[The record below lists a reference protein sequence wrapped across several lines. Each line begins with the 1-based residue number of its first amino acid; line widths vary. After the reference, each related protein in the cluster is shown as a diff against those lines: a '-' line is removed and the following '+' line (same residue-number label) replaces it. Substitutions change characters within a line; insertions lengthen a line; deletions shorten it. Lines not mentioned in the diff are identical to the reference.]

1 MTFVIVLVDD
11 HEYAPQLA
19 RAITA
24 HDRALLVIHA
34 GGLAGLEEHLS
45 RVVPDLVVTDLRL
58 PGAASPT
65 ECLDRVRAMW
75 SGPLAA
81 LSGDDSDEAQSACV
95 TRAAVRWTKP
105 LDISEIAARCHAR
118 IRECAP

>member
-1 MTFVIVLVDD
+1 MTSVVVLVDD
-11 HEYAPQLA
+11 HDYAPTLA

-34 GGLAGLEEHLS
+34 GGLDALAEHLS

-75 SGPLAA
+75 PGPLAA
-81 LSGDDSDEAQSACV
+81 LSGDDSDEARSACV
-95 TRAAVRWTKP
+95 TRAAAQWTKP
-105 LDISEIAARCHAR
+105 LDLDDLARRMRER
-118 IRECAP
+118 IKECAP